1 MRLTGFVN
9 VDGKRVALDWR
20 INGVS
25 VSSGPGLSADDVRVH
40 TMLPDLA
47 LSVNGEPAPIKEV
60 ETNRWDALTV
70 TDLRVELQ
78 NRDLLL
84 SGKKAELI
92 ARLLEHDS
100 PVIEEVVEEE
110 DIEGDVVND
119 ESE

>member
-1 MRLTGFVN
+1 M
-9 VDGKRVALDWR
+9 
-20 INGVS
+20 
-25 VSSGPGLSADDVRVH
+25 
-40 TMLPDLA
+40 
-47 LSVNGEPAPIKEV
+47 
-60 ETNRWDALTV
+60 
-70 TDLRVELQ
+70 ELQ